1 MTSQGVSGVLL
12 SWRLSPCPTSRSS
25 IRARSDLSPTE
36 RAEVDALFA
45 AAFADGVDDLAWAT
59 SEWYVLVRNLDG
71 VLTSM
76 IEILERT
83 VTVDG
88 QPVRVGGIGGVGTHP
103 DYRRRGHSTA
113 ALRVAADFLRENLA
127 VPFGLLVT
135 GEEEIPFYGRLG
147 WRVASPAPSRSTS
160 PAIESSSAMASTW
173 CCPSAPT
180 PGHPAP
186 SISAAYRG
194 RRRSSRRK
202 AKVYITC
209 VIDVSPGRCWN
220 RAGGEL

>member
-1 MTSQGVSGVLL
+1 MEALTVSDITITL
-12 SWRLSPCPTSRSS
+12 
-25 IRARSDLSPTE
+25 RARSDLSPTE

-59 SEWYVLVRNLDG
+59 SEWYVLVRDLDG

-83 VTVDG
+83 VTVDS

-103 DYRRRGHSTA
+103 DYRRLGHSTA

-147 WRVASPAPSRSTS
+147 WRVIAGAVTFDQPGDRIFVSDGVNMVLPLGPDPWPSG
-160 PAIESSSAMASTW
+160 PVHLCGLPW
-173 CCPSAPT
+173 
-180 PGHPAP
+180 
-186 SISAAYRG
+186 
-194 RRRSSRRK
+194 
-202 AKVYITC
+202 
-209 VIDVSPGRCWN
+209 
-220 RAGGEL
+220 